1 MSEVDNTVVDT
12 GSSQPVAETEAT
24 SEALAEDT
32 ISVSSD
38 TPTVEIREGKTFVNG
53 VRMFSRAEKDAV
65 AKIASRDVEQNILNE
80 LGVDNLQSV
89 KQVVKQLQTAN
100 IDSEGGNSLDL
111 NALKQSVAKKEQTV
125 AELKAELDAVKS
137 QYVVDRHVGNLKDA
151 MPSAW
156 TPEQKASVVKL
167 MQADNMFRIE
177 GDSFH
182 IVEGDDFLT
191 TDEGL
196 PNYSLAVEK
205 MGKTLGL
212 PFAKKGVATVDT
224 DSTVVDQKSNSR
236 GLNEDRIKT
245 DPRYRDAYV
254 AIRSKNVGLA
264 REAITNKMIE
274 DQMSKQLG
282 SMAARSL
289 GTK

>member
-1 MSEVDNTVVDT
+1 MSETDNTVVDT
-12 GSSQPVAETEAT
+12 GEQSQTVTETEARVD
-24 SEALAEDT
+24 DT

-38 TPTVEIREGKTFVNG
+38 TPTVEIKDGKTFVNG

-65 AKIASRDVEQNILNE
+65 AKIASRDVEQNILND

-100 IDSEGGNSLDL
+100 IDSESGSSLDL

-125 AELKAELDAVKS
+125 AELKAELESVKS
-137 QYVVDRHVGNLKDA
+137 QYVVDKHVSNLKDA

-156 TPEQKASVVKL
+156 TSEQKSSVVKL

-182 IVEGDDFLT
+182 IVDGEDFLT
-191 TDEGL
+191 TDDGL
-196 PNYSLAVEK
+196 PNYNIAVEK

-212 PFAKKGVATVDT
+212 PFAKKGVTTVDA
-224 DSTVVDQKSNSR
+224 DSTPVDSKSNR
-236 GLNEDRIKT
+236 GIDEDRIKS

-254 AIRSKNVGLA
+254 TIRNKNVGLS
-264 REAITNKMIE
+264 REQISNKMIE
-274 DQMSKQLG
+274 AQMSKQLG
-282 SMAARSL
+282 SFQARGL

>member
-1 MSEVDNTVVDT
+1 MSEQDNTVVDT
-12 GSSQPVAETEAT
+12 GESQTVTETEAKVD
-24 SEALAEDT
+24 DT

-38 TPTVEIREGKTFVNG
+38 TPTVEIKDGKTFVNG

-65 AKIASRDVEQNILNE
+65 AKIASRDVEQNILND

-100 IDSEGGNSLDL
+100 IDSESGSSLDL

-125 AELKAELDAVKS
+125 AELKAELESVKS
-137 QYVVDRHVGNLKDA
+137 QYVVDRHVTNLKDA

-156 TPEQKASVVKL
+156 TSEQKQSVVKL

-182 IVEGDDFLT
+182 IVDGEDFLT
-191 TDEGL
+191 TDDGL
-196 PNYSLAVEK
+196 PNYNVAVEK

-212 PFAKKGVATVDT
+212 PFAKKGVTTVDA
-224 DSTVVDQKSNSR
+224 DSTPVDTKSSR
-236 GLNEDRIKT
+236 GIDEERIKN

-254 AIRSKNVGLA
+254 TIRNKNVGLS
-264 REAITNKMIE
+264 REQISNKMIE
-274 DQMSKQLG
+274 AQMSKQLG
-282 SMAARSL
+282 SFQARSL

>member
-1 MSEVDNTVVDT
+1 MSETDNTVVDT
-12 GSSQPVAETEAT
+12 GEQSQTVTETEGKV
-24 SEALAEDT
+24 EDT

-38 TPTVEIREGKTFVNG
+38 TPTVEIKEGKTFVNG

-65 AKIASRDVEQNILNE
+65 AKIASRDVEQNILND

-100 IDSEGGNSLDL
+100 IDSESGSSLDL

-125 AELKAELDAVKS
+125 AELKAELESVKS
-137 QYVVDRHVGNLKDA
+137 QYVVDRHVSNLKDA

-156 TPEQKASVVKL
+156 SPEQKSSVVKL
-167 MQADNMFRIE
+167 MQADNMFKIE
-177 GDSFH
+177 GESFH
-182 IVEGDDFLT
+182 IVDGEDFLT
-191 TDEGL
+191 TDDGL
-196 PNYSLAVEK
+196 PNYNVAVEK

-212 PFAKKGVATVDT
+212 PFAKKGVATVDA
-224 DSTVVDQKSNSR
+224 DSTPVDNKSTRS
-236 GLNEDRIKT
+236 LNEDRVKT

-254 AIRSKNVGLA
+254 AIRNKNVGLA
-264 REAITNKMIE
+264 RESITNKMVE

-282 SMAARSL
+282 SFRARSL

>member
-1 MSEVDNTVVDT
+1 MSETDNTVVDT
-12 GSSQPVAETEAT
+12 GEESQTVTETEAKVD
-24 SEALAEDT
+24 DT

-38 TPTVEIREGKTFVNG
+38 TPTVEIKDGKTFVNG

-65 AKIASRDVEQNILNE
+65 AKIASRDVEQNILND

-100 IDSEGGNSLDL
+100 IDSESGSSLDL

-125 AELKAELDAVKS
+125 AELKAELESVKS
-137 QYVVDRHVGNLKDA
+137 QYVVDRHVSNLKDA

-156 TPEQKASVVKL
+156 SPEQKSSVVKL
-167 MQADNMFRIE
+167 MQADNMFKIE
-177 GDSFH
+177 GESFH
-182 IVEGDDFLT
+182 IVDGEDFLT
-191 TDEGL
+191 TDDGL
-196 PNYSLAVEK
+196 PNYNVAVEK

-212 PFAKKGVATVDT
+212 PFAKKGVATVDA
-224 DSTVVDQKSNSR
+224 DSTPVDNKSTR
-236 GLNEDRIKT
+236 GLNEERVKT

-254 AIRSKNVGLA
+254 AIRNKNVGLA
-264 REAITNKMIE
+264 RESITNKMIE

-282 SMAARSL
+282 SFRARSL

>member
-1 MSEVDNTVVDT
+1 MSETDNTVVDT
-12 GSSQPVAETEAT
+12 GEQSQTVTETEARVD
-24 SEALAEDT
+24 DT

-38 TPTVEIREGKTFVNG
+38 TPTVEIKDGKTFVNG

-65 AKIASRDVEQNILNE
+65 AKIASRDVEQNILND

-100 IDSEGGNSLDL
+100 IDSESGSSLDL

-125 AELKAELDAVKS
+125 AELKAELESVKS
-137 QYVVDRHVGNLKDA
+137 QYVVDKHVSNLKDA

-156 TPEQKASVVKL
+156 TSEQKSSVVKL

-182 IVEGDDFLT
+182 IVDGEDFLT
-191 TDEGL
+191 TDDGL
-196 PNYSLAVEK
+196 PNYNIAVEK

-212 PFAKKGVATVDT
+212 PFAKKGVTTVDA
-224 DSTVVDQKSNSR
+224 DSTPVDQKSNRSI
-236 GLNEDRIKT
+236 NEERIKS
-245 DPRYRDAYV
+245 DPRYRDAYITV
-254 AIRSKNVGLA
+254 RNKNVGLA
-264 REAITNKMIE
+264 RESITNKMIE

-282 SMAARSL
+282 DFRARGL

>member
-1 MSEVDNTVVDT
+1 MSETDNTVVDT
-12 GSSQPVAETEAT
+12 GTESQTVTETEGKV
-24 SEALAEDT
+24 EDT

-38 TPTVEIREGKTFVNG
+38 TPTVEIKEGKTFVNG

-65 AKIASRDVEQNILNE
+65 AKIASRDVEQNILND

-100 IDSEGGNSLDL
+100 IDSESGSSLDL

-125 AELKAELDAVKS
+125 AELKAELESVKS
-137 QYVVDRHVGNLKDA
+137 QYVVDRHVSNLKDA

-156 TPEQKASVVKL
+156 SPEQKSSVVKL
-167 MQADNMFRIE
+167 MQADNMFKIE
-177 GDSFH
+177 GESFH
-182 IVEGDDFLT
+182 IVDGEDFLT
-191 TDEGL
+191 TDDGL
-196 PNYSLAVEK
+196 PNYNVAVEK

-212 PFAKKGVATVDT
+212 PFAKKGVATVDA
-224 DSTVVDQKSNSR
+224 DSTPVDNKSTR
-236 GLNEDRIKT
+236 GLNEERVKT

-254 AIRSKNVGLA
+254 AIRNKNVGLA
-264 REAITNKMIE
+264 RESITNKMIE

-282 SMAARSL
+282 SFRARSL

>member
-1 MSEVDNTVVDT
+1 MSETDNTVVDT
-12 GSSQPVAETEAT
+12 GEESQTVTETEAKVD
-24 SEALAEDT
+24 DT

-38 TPTVEIREGKTFVNG
+38 TPTVEIKEGKTFVNG

-65 AKIASRDVEQNILNE
+65 AKIASRDVEQNILND

-100 IDSEGGNSLDL
+100 IDSESGSSLDL

-125 AELKAELDAVKS
+125 AELKAELESVKS
-137 QYVVDRHVGNLKDA
+137 QYVVDRHVTNLKDA

-156 TPEQKASVVKL
+156 SPEQKSSVVKL
-167 MQADNMFRIE
+167 MQADNMFKIE
-177 GDSFH
+177 GESFH
-182 IVEGDDFLT
+182 IVDGEDFLT

-196 PNYSLAVEK
+196 PNYNVAVEK

-212 PFAKKGVATVDT
+212 PFAKKGVATVDA
-224 DSTVVDQKSNSR
+224 DSTPVDKKSNR
-236 GLNEDRIKT
+236 GLNEERIKS

-254 AIRSKNVGLA
+254 TIRNKNVGLS
-264 REAITNKMIE
+264 REQISNKMIE
-274 DQMSKQLG
+274 DQMSQQLG
-282 SMAARSL
+282 SFQARSL

>member
-1 MSEVDNTVVDT
+1 MSETDNTVVDT
-12 GSSQPVAETEAT
+12 GTESQTVTETEGKV
-24 SEALAEDT
+24 EDT

-38 TPTVEIREGKTFVNG
+38 TPTVEIKEGKTFVNG

-65 AKIASRDVEQNILNE
+65 AKIASRDVEQNILND

-100 IDSEGGNSLDL
+100 IDSESGSSLDL

-125 AELKAELDAVKS
+125 AELKAELESVKS
-137 QYVVDRHVGNLKDA
+137 QYVVDRHVTNLKDA

-156 TPEQKASVVKL
+156 SPEQKSSVVKL
-167 MQADNMFRIE
+167 MQADNMFKIE
-177 GDSFH
+177 GESFH
-182 IVEGDDFLT
+182 IVDGEDFLT
-191 TDEGL
+191 TDDGL
-196 PNYSLAVEK
+196 PNYNVAVEK

-212 PFAKKGVATVDT
+212 PFAKKGVATVDA
-224 DSTVVDQKSNSR
+224 DSTPVDNKSTRS
-236 GLNEDRIKT
+236 LNEDRVKT

-254 AIRSKNVGLA
+254 AIRNKNVGLA
-264 REAITNKMIE
+264 RESITNKMIE

-282 SMAARSL
+282 SFRARSL

>member
-1 MSEVDNTVVDT
+1 MSETDNTVVDT
-12 GSSQPVAETEAT
+12 GEQSQTVTETEGKV
-24 SEALAEDT
+24 EDT

-38 TPTVEIREGKTFVNG
+38 TPTVEIKEGKTFVNG

-65 AKIASRDVEQNILNE
+65 AKIASRDVEQNILND

-100 IDSEGGNSLDL
+100 IDSESGSSLDL

-125 AELKAELDAVKS
+125 AELKAELESVKS
-137 QYVVDRHVGNLKDA
+137 QYVVDRHVSNLKDA

-156 TPEQKASVVKL
+156 SPEQKSSVVKL
-167 MQADNMFRIE
+167 MQADNMFKIE
-177 GDSFH
+177 GESFH
-182 IVEGDDFLT
+182 IVDGEDFLT
-191 TDEGL
+191 TDDGL
-196 PNYSLAVEK
+196 PNYNVAVEK

-212 PFAKKGVATVDT
+212 PFAKKGVATVDA
-224 DSTVVDQKSNSR
+224 DSTPVDQKSNRS
-236 GLNEDRIKT
+236 LNEERIKT
-245 DPRYRDAYV
+245 DPRYRDAYITV
-254 AIRSKNVGLA
+254 RNKNVGLA
-264 REAITNKMIE
+264 RESITNKMIE

-282 SMAARSL
+282 SFRARSL

>member
-1 MSEVDNTVVDT
+1 MSETDNTVVDT
-12 GSSQPVAETEAT
+12 GEESQTVTETEAKVD
-24 SEALAEDT
+24 DT

-38 TPTVEIREGKTFVNG
+38 TPTVEIKEGKTFVNG

-65 AKIASRDVEQNILNE
+65 AKIASRDVEQNILND

-100 IDSEGGNSLDL
+100 IDSESGSSLDL

-125 AELKAELDAVKS
+125 AELKAELESVKS
-137 QYVVDRHVGNLKDA
+137 QYVVDRHVTNLKDA

-156 TPEQKASVVKL
+156 SPEQKASVVKL
-167 MQADNMFRIE
+167 MQADNMFKIE
-177 GDSFH
+177 GESFH
-182 IVEGDDFLT
+182 IVDGEDFLT
-191 TDEGL
+191 TDDGL
-196 PNYSLAVEK
+196 PNYTVAVEK

-212 PFAKKGVATVDT
+212 PFAKKGVATVDA
-224 DSTVVDQKSNSR
+224 DSTPVDNKSNRSI
-236 GLNEDRIKT
+236 NEERIKS
-245 DPRYRDAYV
+245 DPRYRDAYITV
-254 AIRSKNVGLA
+254 RNKNVGLP
-264 REAITNKMIE
+264 RESISNKMIE

-282 SMAARSL
+282 SFQARSL

>member
-1 MSEVDNTVVDT
+1 MSETDNTVVDT
-12 GSSQPVAETEAT
+12 GEESQTVTETEAKV
-24 SEALAEDT
+24 EDT

-38 TPTVEIREGKTFVNG
+38 TPTVEIKEGKTFVNG

-65 AKIASRDVEQNILNE
+65 AKIASRDVEQNILND

-100 IDSEGGNSLDL
+100 IDSESGSSLDL

-125 AELKAELDAVKS
+125 AELKAELESVKS
-137 QYVVDRHVGNLKDA
+137 QYVVDRHVTNLKDA

-156 TPEQKASVVKL
+156 SPEQKASVVKL
-167 MQADNMFRIE
+167 MQADNMFKIE
-177 GDSFH
+177 GESFH
-182 IVEGDDFLT
+182 IVDGEDFLT
-191 TDEGL
+191 TDDGL
-196 PNYSLAVEK
+196 PNYTVAVEK

-212 PFAKKGVATVDT
+212 PFAKKGVATVDA
-224 DSTVVDQKSNSR
+224 DSTPVDNKSNRSI
-236 GLNEDRIKT
+236 NEERIKS
-245 DPRYRDAYV
+245 DPRYRDAYITV
-254 AIRSKNVGLA
+254 RNKNVGLP
-264 REAITNKMIE
+264 RESISNKMIE

-282 SMAARSL
+282 SFQARSL

>member
-1 MSEVDNTVVDT
+1 MSETDNTVVDT
-12 GSSQPVAETEAT
+12 GEQSQTVTETEGKV
-24 SEALAEDT
+24 EDT

-38 TPTVEIREGKTFVNG
+38 TPTVEIKEGKTFVNG

-65 AKIASRDVEQNILNE
+65 AKIASRDVEQNILND

-100 IDSEGGNSLDL
+100 IDSESGSSLDL

-125 AELKAELDAVKS
+125 AELKAELESVKS
-137 QYVVDRHVGNLKDA
+137 QYVVDRHVTNLKDA

-156 TPEQKASVVKL
+156 SPEQKSSVVKL
-167 MQADNMFRIE
+167 MQADNMFKIE
-177 GDSFH
+177 GESFH
-182 IVEGDDFLT
+182 IVDGEDFLT
-191 TDEGL
+191 TDDGL
-196 PNYSLAVEK
+196 PNYNVAVEK

-212 PFAKKGVATVDT
+212 PFAKKGVATVDA
-224 DSTVVDQKSNSR
+224 DSTPVDNKSTRS
-236 GLNEDRIKT
+236 LNEDRVKT

-254 AIRSKNVGLA
+254 AIRNKNVGLA
-264 REAITNKMIE
+264 RESITNKMVE

-282 SMAARSL
+282 SFRARSL

>member
-1 MSEVDNTVVDT
+1 MSEQDNTVVDT
-12 GSSQPVAETEAT
+12 GESQTVAETET
-24 SEALAEDT
+24 KSEAVVEDT

-38 TPTVEIREGKTFVNG
+38 TPTVEIKDGKTYVNG

-65 AKIASRDVEQNILNE
+65 AKIASKDAESHLLNE

-89 KQVVKQLQTAN
+89 KQVVRQLQTAN
-100 IDSEGGNSLDL
+100 IDGEGGNSLDL

-125 AELKAELDAVKS
+125 AELKAELESVKS
-137 QYVVDRHVGNLKDA
+137 QYVLDRHVGNLKDA

-177 GDSFH
+177 GQSFH
-182 IVEGDDFLT
+182 IVDGEDFLA
-191 TDEGL
+191 TDDGL
-196 PNYSLAVEK
+196 PNYQLAVEK

-212 PFAKKGVATVDT
+212 PFAKKGVTTVDA
-224 DSTVVDQKSNSR
+224 DSTPVERSTK
-236 GLNEDRIKT
+236 GLDEERIKT

-254 AIRSKNVGLA
+254 TIRNKNIGLS
-264 REAITNKMIE
+264 REQITDKMIQA
-274 DQMSKQLG
+274 QMDKKLG
-282 SMAARSL
+282 SLGARSL